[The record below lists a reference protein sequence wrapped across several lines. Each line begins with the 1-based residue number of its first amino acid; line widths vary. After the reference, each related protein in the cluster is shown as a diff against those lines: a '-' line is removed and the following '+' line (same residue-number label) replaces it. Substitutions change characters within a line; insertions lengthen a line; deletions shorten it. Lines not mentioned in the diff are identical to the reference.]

1 MPENGYVGFDLDQSA
16 KKICSLTSCSG
27 RHDCVSGLHAAQ
39 DQKVADHKHHA
50 RRLHMADIDYAV
62 FSQQDRAA
70 VIRRGFGLEWLSA
83 IWMTIEA
90 IVAVSAGTAV
100 GSLTLTAFGLD
111 SVIELLSA
119 CVLIWRLTVELRQGE
134 KFSERTER
142 MASRISGVLLFA
154 LAIYI
159 VVGAGWSLWTRQGEA
174 FSAPG
179 LIVAILALPIMYFLA
194 HQKLKVA
201 ETLGSKAMRADAA
214 ESITCGWLSL
224 VVIIGQV
231 ADFFLDA
238 WWVDPLASLGILW
251 FVIRET
257 REAWVSDSCCD

>member
-1 MPENGYVGFDLDQSA
+1 M
-16 KKICSLTSCSG
+16 
-27 RHDCVSGLHAAQ
+27 SGLHAAMTTR
-39 DQKVADHKHHA
+39 KLPDHKHRA
-50 RRLHMADIDYAV
+50 RRLHMADIDIG

-83 IWMTIEA
+83 IWMSIEA

-119 CVLIWRLTVELRQGE
+119 CVLIWRLTVELRQGQE
-134 KFSERTER
+134 FSERTER

-159 VVGAGWSLWTRQGEA
+159 VVGAGWSFWTRQGEA
-174 FSAPG
+174 FSLPG
-179 LIVAILALPIMYFLA
+179 LIVAILAMPIMFFLA
-194 HQKLKVA
+194 HQKLEVA
-201 ETLGSKAMRADAA
+201 ERLGSKSMRADAM

-224 VVIIGQV
+224 VVVIGQI
-231 ADFFLDA
+231 ADFLLDA

-251 FVIRET
+251 FVIREA
-257 REAWVSDSCCD
+257 REAYAGDSCCD